1 MSAVPNVTR
10 DSVADASAQ
19 GERPPVFVDASGHR
33 RRWLRLAGYVAA
45 IGCLLFA
52 IALVT
57 SLLWS
62 PITPDKS
69 RAAPTKH
76 HTATS
81 QSISTAHA
89 DDHGSR

>member
-1 MSAVPNVTR
+1 MSPAPNVTR
-10 DSVADASAQ
+10 EGVSGASAQ
-19 GERPPVFVDASGHR
+19 VEWAPVFVDASGHR
-33 RRWLRLAGYVAA
+33 RRWLRLAGYVVAV
-45 IGCLLFA
+45 GCLLFA

-62 PITPDKS
+62 PITPGKS

-81 QSISTAHA
+81 QAVSFAHA
-89 DDHGSR
+89 DNHGSR